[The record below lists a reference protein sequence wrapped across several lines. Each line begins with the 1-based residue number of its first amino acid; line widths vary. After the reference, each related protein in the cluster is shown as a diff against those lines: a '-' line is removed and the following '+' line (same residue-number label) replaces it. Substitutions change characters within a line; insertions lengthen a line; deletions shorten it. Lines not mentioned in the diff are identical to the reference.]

1 MWKVWTGQT
10 AEQVITAITEAFGE
24 EWDDGIEL
32 TARSSSGAEVHVRL
46 SEDRPRFGRTRYSVQ
61 LVAAEGTFG

>member
-1 MWKVWTGQT
+1 VWKVWTGQT

-32 TARSSSGAEVHVRL
+32 TARSTSGAEVHVRL
-46 SEDRPRFGRTRYSVQ
+46 SEDHPRFGRKRYTVQ
-61 LVAAEGTFG
+61 LVPQEATA